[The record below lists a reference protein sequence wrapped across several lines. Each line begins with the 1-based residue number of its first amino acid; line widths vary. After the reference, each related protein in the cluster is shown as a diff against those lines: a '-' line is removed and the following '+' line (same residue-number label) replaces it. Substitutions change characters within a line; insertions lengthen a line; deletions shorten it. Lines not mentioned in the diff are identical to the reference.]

1 MEMFSSMQNKFI
13 AEPKNIKSTPEDDAN
28 IENLSPIGLKG
39 ATSNL
44 NVFSV
49 TGSVTKTNKESDTTS
64 MMILN
69 SLS

>member
-1 MEMFSSMQNKFI
+1 MQNKFI

-39 ATSNL
+39 AASNL

-69 SLS
+69 SLSQIP